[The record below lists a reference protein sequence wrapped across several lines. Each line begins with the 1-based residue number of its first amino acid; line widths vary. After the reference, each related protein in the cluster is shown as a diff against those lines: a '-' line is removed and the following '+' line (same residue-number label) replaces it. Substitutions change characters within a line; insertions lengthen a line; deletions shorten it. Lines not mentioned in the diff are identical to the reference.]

1 MKELY
6 QKNQLFFILLIVFA
20 IGFLCWCFSE
30 ILICVVIAGVI
41 SIVGYPLVELF
52 DKIRIGKFRFPH
64 FLSAVLAL
72 LLIVSF
78 IMGLISFFIPLVVRE
93 TTLISSINGQKL
105 AEFYKPEIHWVE
117 YNLIQLG
124 VIKEGA
130 TLETILK
137 ENLSKIVDFSIFSNI
152 ISSVLSFT
160 GTFFFN
166 FFTVL
171 FLSFFFLSDVTMLP
185 KFVLLLVPEKYEDQ
199 VKHVMW
205 KSKTLLS
212 RYIIGLIINV
222 LVMIASY
229 AIVLSIVGV
238 QGALVIAFVAGLL
251 NIVPYIG
258 PVIGLAIGIILGVTS
273 VVSQG
278 HYAEMVPMAIK
289 VLIAMEAMVILDNV
303 IYGPLIQGK
312 SVKAHP
318 IEIFLVIIAAGS
330 LGGIPAMIVAVP
342 GYAFL
347 RIVAGEFFSQ
357 FRLVQK
363 LSNN

>member
-1 MKELY
+1 
-6 QKNQLFFILLIVFA
+6 
-20 IGFLCWCFSE
+20 
-30 ILICVVIAGVI
+30 
-41 SIVGYPLVELF
+41 
-52 DKIRIGKFRFPH
+52 
-64 FLSAVLAL
+64 
-72 LLIVSF
+72 
-78 IMGLISFFIPLVVRE
+78 
-93 TTLISSINGQKL
+93 
-105 AEFYKPEIHWVE
+105 
-117 YNLIQLG
+117 
-124 VIKEGA
+124 
-130 TLETILK
+130 
-137 ENLSKIVDFSIFSNI
+137 
-152 ISSVLSFT
+152 
-160 GTFFFN
+160 
-166 FFTVL
+166 
-171 FLSFFFLSDVTMLP
+171 MLP